1 VHLSTQI
8 LAGAVP
14 RHADR
19 NELHGEGIHVLPDGS
34 EEAGRLVL
42 GGNLGSVHTIMRQVP
57 GTLESSEEF
66 ADGRDECGGLSKID
80 PRANAAVLS
89 IDRAKGP
96 SRKSLES
103 HLAAALRS
111 EDSELHQILS
121 ALEEISNGLKS
132 GALNE
137 RSLDNAL
144 QRAASCA
151 MRQSLLDREIRCLA
165 VTDDLTGIYNRRGF
179 LASATH
185 HLKLAHRNS
194 QDALLLYCDVDN
206 LKGINDTFGHEAGDL
221 ALTRAAEAL
230 TATFRDSDI
239 LARLGGDEFAVLAS
253 DASIA
258 SRQVIVPRIE
268 QSLEKA
274 NIRESRFKLS
284 FSIGMARFD
293 PRAASTLGEL
303 MAHADWDMYLHKR
316 QHRRADSASSA

>member
-1 VHLSTQI
+1 
-8 LAGAVP
+8 
-14 RHADR
+14 
-19 NELHGEGIHVLPDGS
+19 
-34 EEAGRLVL
+34 
-42 GGNLGSVHTIMRQVP
+42 MWQVP
-57 GTLESSEEF
+57 GALQSSEEY
-66 ADGRDECGGLSKID
+66 AASRDEREGLSKTD

-89 IDRAKGP
+89 IDRGKGTP
-96 SRKSLES
+96 KNTLES
-103 HLAAALRS
+103 LLASALRS
-111 EDSELHQILS
+111 EDSELDEILS
-121 ALEEISNGLKS
+121 VLEEISSGLKS

-165 VTDDLTGIYNRRGF
+165 VTDDLTGLYNRRGF

-194 QDALLLYCDVDN
+194 QDALLLFCDVDN
-206 LKGINDTFGHEAGDL
+206 LKGINDSFGHKAGDV
-221 ALTRAAEAL
+221 ALIRAADAL
-230 TATFRDSDI
+230 KETFRDSDI

-268 QSLEKA
+268 RSLEKA
-274 NIRESRFKLS
+274 NIAESRFKLS

-293 PRAASTLGEL
+293 PKVAHTLGEL
-303 MAHADWDMYLHKR
+303 TAHADWDMYLHKR
-316 QHRRADSASSA
+316 RHRRSGSVCSA